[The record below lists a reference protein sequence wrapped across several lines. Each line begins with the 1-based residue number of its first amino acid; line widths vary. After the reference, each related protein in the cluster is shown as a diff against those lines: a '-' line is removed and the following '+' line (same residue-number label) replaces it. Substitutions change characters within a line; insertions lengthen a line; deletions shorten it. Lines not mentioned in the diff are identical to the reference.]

1 MTTLDLSDYD
11 AAVQEALSAPIVPEP
26 FFACLLAV
34 IIIAWVVGIVLVGA
48 SVNMNKQDDSQRFE
62 HLGSFCVVVAML
74 AAVSLLL
81 FGLLMRE
88 AKTPSFADYVENA
101 YGLNST
107 DLPAS
112 KPYDGSLP
120 VVWER
125 DGEVHSGTLNLLDN
139 KVSIKETN
147 GDYLEV
153 KDS

>member
-1 MTTLDLSDYD
+1 MTTLDLSGYD

-26 FFACLLAV
+26 FFACLIAV

-48 SVNMNKQDDSQRFE
+48 SANMNKLDDSRRFD
-62 HLGSFCVVVAML
+62 HLGGFFIFVATL
-74 AAVSLLL
+74 STVSLFL
-81 FGLLMRE
+81 FGLLMRA

-107 DLPAS
+107 DLPDS
-112 KPYDGSLP
+112 KPYGGSLP

-153 KDS
+153 VD

>member
-1 MTTLDLSDYD
+1 MTTLDLSGYD
-11 AAVQEALSAPIVPEP
+11 ADVQEALSAPIVPKP
-26 FFACLLAV
+26 FFACLIAA
-34 IIIAWVVGIVLVGA
+34 IIIAWVVGFILIGCSA
-48 SVNMNKQDDSQRFE
+48 NTDKQDDFQRFE
-62 HLGSFCVVVAML
+62 HLGNFCVVVAVVST
-74 AAVSLLL
+74 VSLFLC
-81 FGLLMRE
+81 GLLMRE

-112 KPYDGSLP
+112 KPYGGSLP

-125 DGEVHSGTLNLLDN
+125 DGEIHSGTLNLLDN

-153 KDS
+153 RQ

>member
-11 AAVQEALSAPIVPEP
+11 ASVQEALSAPIVPEP
-26 FFACLLAV
+26 FFACLIAV
-34 IIIAWVVGIVLVGA
+34 IIIAWTAGFILIGRSA
-48 SVNMNKQDDSQRFE
+48 NTDKQDDSQRFE
-62 HLGSFCVVVAML
+62 HLGNFCVVVAIVST
-74 AAVSLLL
+74 VSLILC
-81 FGLLMRE
+81 GPLMRE

-120 VVWER
+120 VVWEQ
-125 DGEVHSGTLNLLDN
+125 DDEVHSGTLNLLDN
-139 KVSIKETN
+139 KLSIKETN

-153 KDS
+153 RQ

>member
-1 MTTLDLSDYD
+1 MTALDLSGYD
-11 AAVQEALSAPIVPEP
+11 ADVQEALSAPIVPKP
-26 FFACLLAV
+26 FFVCLIAA
-34 IIIAWVVGIVLVGA
+34 IIIAWAVGIVLVGA
-48 SVNMNKQDDSQRFE
+48 SANMNKQDDSRRFD
-62 HLGSFCVVVAML
+62 HLGGFFIFIAML
-74 AAVSLLL
+74 ATVIL
-81 FGLLMRE
+81 FPLGLLMRE

-112 KPYDGSLP
+112 KPDDGSLP

-153 KDS
+153 RQ

>member
-1 MTTLDLSDYD
+1 MTTLDLSGYD
-11 AAVQEALSAPIVPEP
+11 ADVQEALSAPIVPKP
-26 FFACLLAV
+26 FFACLIAA
-34 IIIAWVVGIVLVGA
+34 IIIALVVGFILIGCSA
-48 SVNMNKQDDSQRFE
+48 TTDKQDDSQRFE
-62 HLGSFCVVVAML
+62 HLGNFCVVVAVVST
-74 AAVSLLL
+74 VSLFLC
-81 FGLLMRE
+81 GLLMRE

-107 DLPAS
+107 DLPDS
-112 KPYDGSLP
+112 KPDDGSLP

-153 KDS
+153 VD

>member
-1 MTTLDLSDYD
+1 MTTLDLSGYD
-11 AAVQEALSAPIVPEP
+11 TAVQEALSAPIVPKP
-26 FFACLLAV
+26 FFACLIAV
-34 IIIAWVVGIVLVGA
+34 IIIAWVVGFILIGCSA
-48 SVNMNKQDDSQRFE
+48 ITDKQDDFQRFD
-62 HLGSFCVVVAML
+62 HLGGFFIFVATL
-74 AAVSLLL
+74 STVSLFL
-81 FGLLMRE
+81 FGLLMRA

-107 DLPAS
+107 DLPDS
-112 KPYDGSLP
+112 KPYGGSLP

-153 KDS
+153 VD

>member
-26 FFACLLAV
+26 FFVCLIAV
-34 IIIAWVVGIVLVGA
+34 IIIAWAAGIVLVGA
-48 SVNMNKQDDSQRFE
+48 SANMNKQDDSQRFE
-62 HLGSFCVVVAML
+62 HLGNFCVVVAIVST
-74 AAVSLLL
+74 VSLVLCSE
-81 FGLLMRE
+81 LMRA

-112 KPYDGSLP
+112 KPDDGSLP

-125 DGEVHSGTLNLLDN
+125 SGEVHSGTLNLLDN

-147 GDYLEV
+147 GDYLKV
-153 KDS
+153 AD

>member
-1 MTTLDLSDYD
+1 MTTLDLSGYD
-11 AAVQEALSAPIVPEP
+11 ADVQEALSAPIVPKP
-26 FFACLLAV
+26 FFACLIAA
-34 IIIAWVVGIVLVGA
+34 IIIALVVGFILIGCSA
-48 SVNMNKQDDSQRFE
+48 NTDKQDDSRRFE
-62 HLGSFCVVVAML
+62 HLGNFCVVVAV
-74 AAVSLLL
+74 VSTVILFLL
-81 FGLLMRE
+81 GLLMRE

-120 VVWER
+120 VVWEQ

-153 KDS
+153 VD

>member
-1 MTTLDLSDYD
+1 MTTLDLSGYD
-11 AAVQEALSAPIVPEP
+11 ASVQEALSAPIVPEP
-26 FFACLLAV
+26 FFVCLIAA

-48 SVNMNKQDDSQRFE
+48 SANMNKQDDSRRFE
-62 HLGSFCVVVAML
+62 HLGDFFIFVAML
-74 AAVSLLL
+74 ATVILFLL
-81 FGLLMRE
+81 GLLMRE

-107 DLPAS
+107 DLPDS

-125 DGEVHSGTLNLLDN
+125 SGEVHSGTLNLLGN

-153 KDS
+153 VD

>member
-11 AAVQEALSAPIVPEP
+11 AAVQEALSAPIVPKP
-26 FFACLLAV
+26 FFACLIAA
-34 IIIAWVVGIVLVGA
+34 IIIAWAAGIVLVGA
-48 SVNMNKQDDSQRFE
+48 SANMNKQDDSQRFE
-62 HLGSFCVVVAML
+62 HLGDFFIFVATL
-74 AAVSLLL
+74 STVILFLL
-81 FGLLMRE
+81 GPLMRE

-107 DLPAS
+107 DLPDS

-139 KVSIKETN
+139 KLSIKETN

-153 KDS
+153 VD